1 MSNKTLSI
9 SAILTVSV
17 LFGNTIFADDEH
29 SERTLY
35 RMQAKDA
42 HLIRHVTGPVE
53 ESIRGVPAIPVDSF
67 DWSGQNIIAIKGH
80 AKLEI
85 DPLSNTGKITAK
97 WHDEYGHW
105 TYRQN
110 MFVRSNSKLSISDK
124 RVNRDQG
131 LCLIPI

>member
-17 LFGNTIFADDEH
+17 LFGNTIFADDGH
-29 SERTLY
+29 SEKTLY

-53 ESIRGVPAIPVDSF
+53 ESIRAVPAIPVNSF
-67 DWSGQNIIAIKGH
+67 GWPGQDIIAIKGH

-85 DPLSNTGKITAK
+85 DPLS
-97 WHDEYGHW
+97 
-105 TYRQN
+105 
-110 MFVRSNSKLSISDK
+110 DK
-124 RVNRDQG
+124 RINRDQD